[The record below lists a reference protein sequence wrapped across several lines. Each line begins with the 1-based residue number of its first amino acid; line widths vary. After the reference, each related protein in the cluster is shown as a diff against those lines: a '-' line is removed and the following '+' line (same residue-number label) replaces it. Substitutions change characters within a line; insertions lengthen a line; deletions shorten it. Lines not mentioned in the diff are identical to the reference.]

1 MQRDPLIVTIRSVY
15 PARLISFYMYPCE
28 DYIVQKPHCHNHHPK
43 NLPNSAVPTV
53 LASPPVPIALFAILD
68 AWLNLSHLEKAN
80 VFVIVRTIAI
90 TA

>member
-1 MQRDPLIVTIRSVY
+1 MQNND
-15 PARLISFYMYPCE
+15 
-28 DYIVQKPHCHNHHPK
+28 CHDHHPK

-68 AWLNLSHLEKAN
+68 AWLNLSHLENAN
-80 VFVIVRTIAI
+80 VFVIVRTIAM